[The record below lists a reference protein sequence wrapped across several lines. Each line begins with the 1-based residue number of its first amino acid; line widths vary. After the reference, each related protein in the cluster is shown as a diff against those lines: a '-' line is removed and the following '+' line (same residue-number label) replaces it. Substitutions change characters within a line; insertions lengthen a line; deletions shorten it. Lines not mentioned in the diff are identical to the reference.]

1 MSVDY
6 KAALIYG
13 YDCSN
18 CIDDF
23 PWELREQFEELGW
36 DVISDGY
43 DNRFLYIGKTISNVS
58 LGEDVRIDC
67 EVEAAQ
73 AYEYLNELVDKTP
86 TEWVQMLPTNP
97 STYHLC
103 YAT

>member
-13 YDCSN
+13 YDCSH
-18 CIDDF
+18 CIEDF
-23 PWELREQFEELGW
+23 PWEFREKWEEAGW
-36 DVISDGY
+36 DIISDAY
-43 DNRFLYIGKTISNVS
+43 DNRFLYIGKTISDVS

-67 EVEAAQ
+67 ECEANQAEIYLEKLLDKAPVEWRA
-73 AYEYLNELVDKTP
+73 
-86 TEWVQMLPTNP
+86 MLPRFP
-97 STYHLC
+97 STYHIC